1 MLDVL
6 CWLDKQEVK
15 TITGTS
21 GTRLSDASDLLRY
34 TFGCAP
40 CIIIAVRGLKERD
53 QLTRIFLQL
62 LADRLGDEV
71 ARRILFKGRF
81 IRFVSEPCQAIGLN
95 PIMVEPSPQLF
106 EFDGFNDFCKHREL
120 MLLLNSRLSSR
131 IPWNVRNEVLLQA
144 SGTYWMKTHRAY
156 LTRLVSKSSL

>member
-15 TITGTS
+15 AITGTS

-34 TFGCAP
+34 TFGCTP
-40 CIIIAVRGLKERD
+40 CIIIAVRGLRERD
-53 QLTRIFLQL
+53 QLNRIFLQL
-62 LADRLGDEV
+62 LTDRLGAEV

-106 EFDGFNDFCKHREL
+106 EFDGFNEFCKHREL
-120 MLLLNSRLSSR
+120 MLLLNTRLSSR

-144 SGTYWMKTHRAY
+144 SGTYWKKTYRVY